1 VTILVALL
9 VFAAAVAWWGARS
22 VRDSADYFAA
32 GHRAGAWLVGV
43 AGTAAAVS
51 GFTFVG
57 GPGLFALAGVGSLW
71 IILSAPLTGALQCW
85 AVGEPVVELVEKRRA
100 VTVPEL
106 LACRFGGSSTRA
118 LAAVVVVVGC
128 VASLA
133 VQARAAVVLGEDFL
147 RVPGAVTAVAAML
160 ATTAYTSLG
169 GMRAGLVADAAQGAV
184 MAGFAVLLTVAAM
197 AAAGGPAAAIATLA
211 KARPE
216 LLGSFGAIAPPKAWA
231 WYLLFCV
238 GTCAQPHYVQKFL
251 FMRSRAQLRLLP
263 AVLTGALMTTLV
275 VWIGV
280 GLGGSALVARGAFTL
295 GRPDDLAPRTMSF
308 LGPWAVL
315 LAGVAVLAAM
325 MSTTASFL
333 NMAAAAVTRDLRET
347 FGKPAL
353 SLSVARFATV
363 VFAVAATIIGVAS
376 HRAVALLGLVGWGF
390 FTAALLP
397 VMTIGL
403 AWRGAAARGAV
414 GAMATGAAVDL
425 ILESVRQHLPPGLEP
440 GLAGAAIGTLV
451 LLAVSFTGD
460 PSVPPLG
467 PRSRKGQR
475 EEDKGKREDGP
486 KGGPSVVRFPFSLL
500 RFPFSTFPQQTR
512 ARIDRGKP

>member
-1 VTILVALL
+1 VTVLVALL

-57 GPGLFALAGVGSLW
+57 GPGLFALAGAGSLW

-85 AVGEPVVELVEKRRA
+85 AVGEPVVQLVEKRR
-100 VTVPEL
+100 VLTIPEL

-147 RVPGAVTAVAAML
+147 RVPGVVAAIAAML

-169 GMRAGLVADAAQGAV
+169 GMRAGLVADAAQGAL
-184 MAGFAVLLTVAAM
+184 MAGFAVLLTVAAL
-197 AAAGGPAAAIATLA
+197 AAAGGPAVAVATLA

-216 LLGSFGAIAPPKAWA
+216 LLGSFGAVAPPSAWA

-251 FMRSRAQLRLLP
+251 FMRSRAQLRLFP
-263 AVLTGALMTTLV
+263 AVLTGALVTTLA

-280 GLGGSALVARGAFTL
+280 GLGGSALVARGVFTL

-353 SLSVARFATV
+353 SVAAARFATV
-363 VFAVAATIIGVAS
+363 LFAIAATIVGVTS
-376 HRAVALLGLVGWGF
+376 HRAVVLLGLVGWGF

-397 VMTIGL
+397 VMTVGL
-403 AWRGAAARGAV
+403 AWRGATPRGAV
-414 GAMATGAAVDL
+414 GAMAAGAAVDL
-425 ILESVRQHLPPGLEP
+425 ILESARQHLPPGLEP

-451 LLAVSFTGD
+451 LVSASWRRRAGASAVGTTEEPRESDGD
-460 PSVPPLG
+460 EMQV
-467 PRSRKGQR
+467 
-475 EEDKGKREDGP
+475 
-486 KGGPSVVRFPFSLL
+486 
-500 RFPFSTFPQQTR
+500 
-512 ARIDRGKP
+512 

>member
-1 VTILVALL
+1 VTVLVALL

-57 GPGLFALAGVGSLW
+57 GPGLFALAGAGSLW

-85 AVGEPVVELVEKRRA
+85 AVGEPVVELVEKRR
-100 VTVPEL
+100 VLTIPEL

-147 RVPGAVTAVAAML
+147 RVPGVLAAVAAML

-169 GMRAGLVADAAQGAV
+169 GMRAGLVADAAQGAL
-184 MAGFAVLLTVAAM
+184 MAGFAVLLTVAAL

-211 KARPE
+211 KARPD
-216 LLGSFGAIAPPKAWA
+216 LLGSFGAVAPPSAWA
-231 WYLLFCV
+231 WYLLFCI

-263 AVLTGALMTTLV
+263 AVLTGALVTTLV

-280 GLGGSALVARGAFTL
+280 GLGGSALVARGAFSL

-333 NMAAAAVTRDLRET
+333 YMAAAAVTRDLRET

-353 SLSVARFATV
+353 PLPVARFATV
-363 VFAVAATIIGVAS
+363 LFAVAATIIGVAS
-376 HRAVALLGLVGWGF
+376 HRAVVLLGLVGWGF

-397 VMTIGL
+397 VMTVGL
-403 AWRGAAARGAV
+403 AWRGATQRGAV
-414 GAMATGAAVDL
+414 GAMAAGAAVDL
-425 ILESVRQHLPPGLEP
+425 MLESVRQHLPPGLEP
-440 GLAGAAIGTLV
+440 GLAGAALGVLTLV
-451 LLAVSFTGD
+451 AVSAWRRAQLSTPDDSPPRGKTG
-460 PSVPPLG
+460 
-467 PRSRKGQR
+467 
-475 EEDKGKREDGP
+475 KGKREREDTAHD
-486 KGGPSVVRFPFSLL
+486 PSVVRFPFTLL
-500 RFPFSTFPQQTR
+500 RLPFSTFPQQTGP
-512 ARIDRGKP
+512 RIDRGRP